1 MTNYIIGRILATLPV
16 LLIVALVVFMLL
28 RLAPGDPAAILVG
41 ADGTLEE
48 MREIRKDLGLDRP
61 IPVQLGL
68 WFGQIL
74 RGDLGDS
81 LLSGHSVASLIKER
95 IVATLSLT
103 ILTEIITVGVGVPL
117 GVLAAWKANTWIDR
131 TVMVAASIG
140 FAMPVFW
147 LAFLLIRF
155 FAVDFNLFPAA
166 GYTHPSEGFGSFL
179 HHLILPAI
187 STGAIVMA
195 LVTRMTRATVL
206 EVLNEDYVRTAR
218 AKGLRETVVLTRHAL
233 RNAAIPV
240 ITVIGLGLASLLGGL
255 VVTES
260 VFGIPGMGRLL
271 LNAIFSRDYP
281 IIQGT
286 ILIISGIYVGV
297 NLLIDISYVFFDPR
311 IRY

>member
-1 MTNYIIGRILATLPV
+1 MTNYIMGRILATLPV
-16 LLIVALVVFMLL
+16 LLVVALVVFLLL
-28 RLAPGDPAAILVG
+28 RLAPGDPAALLVG
-41 ADGTLEE
+41 PEGTLEE
-48 MREIRKDLGLDRP
+48 MQEIRKEMGLDRP

-68 WFGQIL
+68 WLGQIL
-74 RGDLGDS
+74 RGDLGNS
-81 LLSGHSVASLIKER
+81 LLSGHSVASLIKQR
-95 IVATLSLT
+95 IVPTLSLT
-103 ILTEIITVGVGVPL
+103 ILTEIFTIGVGVPL
-117 GVLAAWKANTWIDR
+117 GVLAAWRANTWIDR
-131 TVMVAASIG
+131 TVMVVASIG
-140 FAMPVFW
+140 FAMPIFW

-155 FAVDFNLFPAA
+155 LAVDINLFPAA
-166 GYTHPSEGFGSFL
+166 GYTAPSDGFGSYI
-179 HHLILPAI
+179 HHLFLPAFA
-187 STGAIVMA
+187 TGTIVMA

-218 AKGLRETVVLTRHAL
+218 AKGLKETVVLTRHAL
-233 RNAAIPV
+233 KNAAIPV

-271 LNAIFSRDYP
+271 LNAILSRDYP

-286 ILIISGIYVGV
+286 ILVISVIYVGV